1 MRRSWH
7 VVYLGCLGLIIA
19 VVATVT
25 AQESTFP
32 ARSVG
37 VTAVTVRQLFAD
49 YWRWHLA
56 AEPGDATRAGV
67 HTFDDRWRDWS
78 KAGRAATHERR
89 QEFLRNLQY
98 AGLGNL
104 TTRERLSLSLLER
117 RLAFELAADKLLLL
131 SRLSPGGAHN
141 EVFLVV
147 AGMPTGSVADYER
160 VLARIRAFP
169 AYVDQHIEL
178 WGELLADGFA
188 QPASVVDGVAA
199 AIDAQREAGADQ
211 SPLLEAFR
219 RFPASIPAAERARL
233 EREAVKV
240 YVEEIAPAWERL
252 GRYLRESSRPR
263 GRGNPGIADLPDGPA
278 QYKALLGYYGA
289 PTEAVDPLHEQ
300 AAADAARLLQRAPGV
315 LGGRGDADAANHAAN
330 VPDPGAPVPEFRRH
344 LQLPA
349 FHEGWSVFEA
359 LRLSSAAFA
368 PGDEPWRRA
377 VTLAHEATV
386 KATLDSGLHVLGW
399 SRAQALSFAGSHLG
413 AVGANDLVDTVAATP
428 GRALAVYA
436 GARRFA
442 DIRRAAEA
450 RLGERFDERAFVR
463 AALDS
468 GALMLDL
475 VDRQVDEVLAL
486 FPAEGR

>member
-1 MRRSWH
+1 MRRH
-7 VVYLGCLGLIIA
+7 LVCLGGLA
-19 VVATVT
+19 LTMAAAAATLA
-25 AQESTFP
+25 AQEPTFP

-37 VTAVTVRQLFAD
+37 VTAVAVRQLFAD

-56 AEPGDATRAGV
+56 AEPEDATRAGV

-78 KAGRAATHERR
+78 KAGRAATHDRR
-89 QEFLRNLQY
+89 QEFQRNLQY

-117 RLAFELAADKLLLL
+117 RLAFEEVAEKLLLL
-131 SRLSPGGAHN
+131 SRLSPDGAHRD
-141 EVFLVV
+141 VFRVV
-147 AGMPTGSVADYER
+147 AGMPSSSVADYER
-160 VLARIRAFP
+160 LLARIRALP

-178 WGELLADGFA
+178 WSELLADGLA
-188 QPASVVDGVAA
+188 QPVSVVDSVAS
-199 AIDAQREAGADQ
+199 AIEAQREGGADR
-211 SPLLEAFR
+211 SPLLDAFR

-233 EREAVKV
+233 EREAATA
-240 YVEEIAPAWERL
+240 YVEHVGPAWERL
-252 GRYLRESSRPR
+252 GRFLRDTYRQ
-263 GRGNPGIADLPDGPA
+263 GARGNPGIADLPNGAA

-289 PTEAVDPLHEQ
+289 PTDAVEALHEQ
-300 AAADAARLLQRAPGV
+300 ATADAARLKQRAPGV
-315 LGGRGDADAANHAAN
+315 LAGRGDADPAAD

-359 LRLSSAAFA
+359 LRSSSAAFA

-377 VTLAHEATV
+377 MTSAHEATV
-386 KATLDSGLHVLGW
+386 KAAVDGGIHLRGW
-399 SRAQALSFAGSHLG
+399 PRDQAMSFARNHFG
-413 AVGANDLVDTVAATP
+413 AAGADQLVNSATATP

-436 GARRFA
+436 GARAFA
-442 DIRRAAEA
+442 DVRRAAEA
-450 RLGERFDERAFVR
+450 RLGVRFDERAFVR

-475 VDRQVDEVLAL
+475 VDRQIDEALASL
-486 FPAEGR
+486 PAEGR